1 MKLFDKLSY
10 KQSIYQKS
18 RLITEWFGKNLP
30 FERRNEGILFC
41 VDLLPSNGEVYST
54 EINTNTALDDD
65 IVDWFDYKKL
75 CEVISNWEYHNI
87 IVLVEENQK
96 DIIHSAWYKELQ
108 KQVSKIHRQNYTP
121 KVKLQIAKDINN
133 IWDFKFHKQEDFILR
148 IAWNKD
154 CLLDKMAAD
163 KRAWN
168 RFGET
173 NGVYDKNPK
182 YYGEDNE
189 ESIFKKNEWFV
200 FKKRNIDRKS
210 GVGIFRFETE
220 KDFNDKLKEF
230 DFVEKFIEMDIDEE
244 TGFHVEIKEY
254 LMVYKKTNYHLTP
267 NLYTQLWDYDVTD
280 DRKSIARVSKGNV
293 LSNDLVELEGGDIV
307 EVSTLNESSKLKHG
321 GRVLK
326 VLSGQGNLHKRYVRL
341 NNEID
346 LCYSSAVITHEEK
359 FQSTWTLKVGDKI
372 KINDDLVEIDS
383 VEVIQKNI
391 RTKYIETE
399 DGSMM
404 VNGIHINTKTD
415 NFVLGPEKEVIYN
428 PNDADSVLS
437 FDENGILNGIMDNVQ
452 DKKMPDRVVEITF
465 EANGTYFTSEF
476 LFEKPL
482 KVINSQ
488 DYDIRMDRRDG
499 NEPFGTH
506 KKSGVENE
514 RPTFG
519 WASYKPELTKQ
530 IKNMEVMKLRPGMMC
545 LTPKR
550 KDMKHTAELYGE
562 MIPCKVVSM
571 REMIGKRS
579 HWDIYTIVPT
589 ENYFMN
595 RMHVHNGPSAYPLI
609 NGPNIISHW
618 DAGNPQSLP
627 ESSPFPTWYDLSG
640 RADMDLTISPVLSDG
655 SQVKTLTSIPQMPGP
670 QNPGVDM
677 ILIPE
682 AITMTSEK
690 QPSNPYHTQT
700 IFNSQTLFTSIMS
713 VAVINAN
720 PIPGGT
726 GFNPSSP
733 GINRMID
740 IGPGNNHTM
749 GVNPQGYVIT
759 YTGPS
764 THTAPSDTDMIP
776 GGTFF
781 SAGRS
786 QVAKAR
792 CVWQKTDQSSPYM
805 SYGFDRKPS
814 QAQQFSYVR
823 NQPTPQTN
831 PRTPASD
838 FGLGGGVAT
847 PHPGTGGNFGI
858 THCVLYDAQLT
869 KAEIAEQWDEWRGHA
884 TYDQIM
890 YND

>member
-18 RLITEWFGKNLP
+18 RWITEWFGVNLP

-41 VDLLPSNGEVYST
+41 TDILPSGGALYTTEV
-54 EINTNTALDDD
+54 NTNTALDDD
-65 IVDWFDYKKL
+65 IVDWFDFKKL

-96 DIIHSAWYKELQ
+96 DIIHSAWYKELE
-108 KQVSKIHRQNYTP
+108 KQVSKINRPNYTP

-168 RFGET
+168 RFEESQRI
-173 NGVYDKNPK
+173 YDKNPK
-182 YYGEDNE
+182 YYGDG
-189 ESIFKKNEWFV
+189 ESDSIYEKNEWFV
-200 FKKRNIDRKS
+200 FKKRHIDKKN
-210 GVGIFRFETE
+210 GVGIFKFKNK
-220 KDFNDKLKEF
+220 KDFEDTLKEY
-230 DFVEKFIEMDIDEE
+230 DFVEKFIEMDVDEE

-254 LMVYKKTNYHLTP
+254 LMIFKKTNYHLTP
-267 NLYTQLWDYDVTD
+267 NVYTQLWDYSVNGNK
-280 DRKSIARVSKGNV
+280 KSIARVSKGNV
-293 LSNDLVELEGGDIV
+293 LAHDLVELEGGGVV
-307 EVSTLNESSKLKHG
+307 EVSALNENSTLKHG

-326 VLSGQGNLHKRYVRL
+326 VLGGQGNIHKRYIRL

-346 LCYSSAVITHEEK
+346 LCYSSAVINDEEK
-359 FQSTWTLKVGDKI
+359 FKSTWTLKVGDKI
-372 KINDDLVEIDS
+372 RIHDDLVEINN
-383 VEVIQKNI
+383 VEVIEKNI

-399 DGSMM
+399 MGSIR
-404 VNGIHINTKTD
+404 VNGIHINSKTD
-415 NFVLGPEKEVIYN
+415 NFVLGPEKEIIYN

-437 FDENGILNGIMDNVQ
+437 FDENGILNGIMDKVQ

-465 EANGTYFTSEF
+465 ETNGTYFTSEF

-488 DYDIRMDRRDG
+488 DYDIRMDRTDG

-506 KKSGVENE
+506 KKSGAENK

-530 IKNMEVMKLRPGMMC
+530 IKDMEVMKLRPGMMC

-550 KDMKHTAELYGE
+550 KDMVPTEELYGD

-571 REMIGKRS
+571 REMVGKRS

-609 NGPNIISHW
+609 NAPNIISHW
-618 DAGNPQSLP
+618 DAGNPQSLS
-627 ESSPFPTWYDLSG
+627 ESSPFNTWYDLSG
-640 RADMDLTISPVLSDG
+640 RADMDLAKTPAISPAPLV
-655 SQVKTLTSIPQMPGP
+655 TLTSIPQVPGP
-670 QNPGVDM
+670 QYPGFNGM
-677 ILIPE
+677 LIPE
-682 AITMTSEK
+682 SVVMMSEK
-690 QPSNPYHTQT
+690 QPSNPYHTST
-700 IFNSQTLFTSIMS
+700 IFNSQTLFTSIMAVS
-713 VAVINAN
+713 VINAN
-720 PIPGGT
+720 PVPGGT

-733 GINRMID
+733 SINRMID

-749 GVNPQGYVIT
+749 GVNPQGYLIT

-764 THTAPSDTDMIP
+764 TQTAPSDTDMIP
-776 GGTFF
+776 GGTFH
-781 SAGRS
+781 SSGRS
-786 QVAKAR
+786 QIAKMR

-814 QAQQFSYVR
+814 QSQDFSYVK
-823 NQPTPQTN
+823 NQPTPSTN

-838 FGLGGGVAT
+838 FGLGGGVAP
-847 PHPGTGGNFGI
+847 PHPGTGGNFCI
-858 THCVLYDAQLT
+858 SHCVLYDAQLT
-869 KAEIAEQWDEWRGHA
+869 KAEIAEQWDEWRAHGSNS
-884 TYDQIM
+884 DLL